1 MSNYIIPQT
10 VCDAVNDIKDP
21 AERMAIYGY
30 IATQAARIA
39 ELEAALNQAKQ
50 HFRADEP
57 LKAFIEIC
65 AALAGGK
72 DE

>member
-1 MSNYIIPQT
+1 MQIQAENTASVAAET
-10 VCDAVNDIKDP
+10 VEAKAQLQV
-21 AERMAIYGY
+21 AL
-30 IATQAARIA
+30 ARIA

-65 AALAGGK
+65 AALGEEK
-72 DE
+72 